1 MRRSENTI
9 IFNVMRFIIFI
20 KTLFFGGFI
29 GLAACVPLSET
40 TQPKPSQ
47 AKPAPVG
54 FSIKSQQA
62 ATYYASLQ
70 ASLLAKGYLRQD
82 FDPADAPFT
91 TDDLASNFTRI
102 AFFEEYSARDGQRIN
117 RRVASPLR
125 RWEQPIRIG
134 IHFGPSVSKDQRN
147 KDTTYVRK
155 FASRLAR
162 LSGLNIQLT
171 KTSNANF
178 SILFLN
184 VDEQRDYVPKLA
196 GQIKHLNPQIAR
208 EIKVSPRS
216 VRCEAYASYIVDETA
231 PVAGYWSAVIVIK
244 TEHPDLMRKSCIQE
258 EMTQALGLTNDS
270 PDARPSIFNDDEEFA
285 FLTRHDEFLL
295 RMLYDKRLSVGMT
308 AKTAQPIIQQIAQ
321 GLMPKG
327 ES

>member
-1 MRRSENTI
+1 
-9 IFNVMRFIIFI
+9 MRFITFI
-20 KTLFFGGFI
+20 KTIFFGVFI

-40 TQPKPSQ
+40 TQPKPNPVKS
-47 AKPAPVG
+47 APAG
-54 FSIKSQQA
+54 SSIKSQQA
-62 ATYYASLQ
+62 VTYYASLQ

-82 FDPADAPFT
+82 FAPADARFT
-91 TDDLASNFTRI
+91 ADDLASNFTRI

-117 RRVASPLR
+117 QQVASPLR

-134 IHFGPSVSKDQRN
+134 IHFGPSVTKEQRSKD
-147 KDTTYVRK
+147 TAYVRK
-155 FASRLAR
+155 FAARLSR

-178 SILFLN
+178 SVLFLN
-184 VDEQRDYVPKLA
+184 TDEQRDYVPKLV

-216 VRCEAYASYIVDETA
+216 VRCEAYASYIVDDSA
-231 PVAGYWSAVIVIK
+231 PVVRYWSAVIVIK

-285 FLTRHDEFLL
+285 LLTRHDELLL
-295 RMLYDKRLSVGMT
+295 RMLYDKRLSIGMT
-308 AKTAQPIIQQIAQ
+308 AKTAEPIIQQIAKS
-321 GLMPKG
+321 LMPKG
-327 ES
+327 EGYKGR

>member
-1 MRRSENTI
+1 MRPYLI
-9 IFNVMRFIIFI
+9 MRLTTFI
-20 KTLFFGGFI
+20 KNLFFGAFI

-40 TQPKPSQ
+40 TQQKPSP
-47 AKPAPVG
+47 AKPASTGSSV
-54 FSIKSQQA
+54 KSQQS
-62 ATYYASLQ
+62 TGYYASLQ

-82 FDPADAPFT
+82 FDPSDAPFT
-91 TDDLASNFTRI
+91 TDDLASNFTQI
-102 AFFEEYSARDGQRIN
+102 AFFGEHSARNGQRIN
-117 RRVASPLR
+117 QRTASPLR

-134 IHFGPSVSKDQRN
+134 IHFGPSVTKKQRG
-147 KDTTYVRK
+147 KDTAYVRK

-162 LSGLNIQLT
+162 LSGLDIWLT
-171 KTSNANF
+171 NAGNANY

-184 VDEQRDYVPKLA
+184 ADEQRNDVPKLA

-216 VRCEAYASYIVDETA
+216 VRCETYASYIVDENTRL
-231 PVAGYWSAVIVIK
+231 AGYWSAVILIK
-244 TEHPDLMRKSCIQE
+244 AEHPDLMRKSCIQE

-270 PDARPSIFNDDEEFA
+270 PDVRPSIFNDDEEFA
-285 FLTRHDEFLL
+285 FLTRHDELL
-295 RMLYDKRLSVGMT
+295 LQMLYDKRLSVGMT
-308 AKTAQPIIQQIAQ
+308 AKTAQPIIKQIAQ